1 MNRQIFET
9 YVETQL
15 APTLEKG
22 DNSTQK
28 INHRAALFRISCD
41 GESRKPG
48 GGMTTFH
55 IEIIKPS
62 HYDRGGY
69 VIQWWKAWIPS
80 NSMACLYAIAQDCA
94 ARQVLGEDV
103 AIEVNAFDEMN
114 ITIPVDRIAT
124 RIAQPGHSGIVCLVG
139 VQTNQYPRAM
149 ALARKLRAKGAA
161 VAIGGFHVSGCMAML
176 KELTPELREA
186 LDLGIILFAGEAE
199 EHFETFLQDVHRG
212 TTKPV
217 YDHMHDL
224 PNLQG
229 HIIPYLPR
237 ELVQRYDGILSS
249 FDAGRGCP
257 FQCSFCTI
265 INVQGRKSRWRDADD
280 IERIVRTNA
289 AQGISRFFVT
299 DDNFAR
305 NRNWEPIFDRMI
317 ELREVHGFEL
327 HFLIQVDT
335 LAHKI
340 PNFIEKAARAGCK
353 YAFIGLESI
362 NPDNLVH
369 MKKNQNRITEY
380 RKMFQAWKEAGVVTY
395 AGFIM
400 GLPGD
405 TPQTI
410 RRDIEIIQ
418 RELPVDVLEFTMLT
432 PLPGSEDHQ
441 KLHEKGI
448 WMDPDLNK
456 YDLETVTVEHPRMS
470 REEWQ
475 RTYQEMWSWYY
486 TDEHV
491 ERLMLRNMAY
501 GIKPIRIW
509 RSVLQ
514 VYGAANFEDVHPQ
527 QCGYFRRKDRTQR
540 RPELPRVPAAIFYP
554 QHAWR
559 TLAKYARYGRYALKT
574 LRMRSRVERAPS
586 SKTYSDLAI
595 TPVVDA
601 EGEALEMFELN
612 QSSRTAVEKARRQA
626 ERHKAVEAKG
636 EPAVSRTA

>member
-1 MNRQIFET
+1 
-9 YVETQL
+9 
-15 APTLEKG
+15 
-22 DNSTQK
+22 
-28 INHRAALFRISCD
+28 
-41 GESRKPG
+41 
-48 GGMTTFH
+48 MTTFH

-62 HYDRGGY
+62 HYDKDGY

-94 ARQVLGEDV
+94 ERRVLGEDV
-103 AIEVNAFDEMN
+103 AIEVDAHDEMN
-114 ITIPVDRIAT
+114 VKIPVERIA
-124 RIAQPGHSGIVCLVG
+124 RRLKQPGHAGIVCLVG
-139 VQTNQYPRAM
+139 VQSNQFPRAM
-149 ALARKLRAKGAA
+149 AIARQFRQRGVK
-161 VAIGGFHVSGCMAML
+161 VAIGGFHVSGVISML
-176 KELTPELREA
+176 KEPTPELKEA
-186 LDLGIILFAGEAE
+186 MALGITLFAGEAE
-199 EHFETFLQDVHRG
+199 EHFDAFLKDVWAG
-212 TTKPV
+212 TEKPL
-217 YDHMHDL
+217 YNHMHDL
-224 PNLQG
+224 PDLRTQT
-229 HIIPYLPR
+229 IPYLPR
-237 ELVQRYDGILSS
+237 RLVQRYDGVLSS

-280 IERIVRTNA
+280 IERIVRENA
-289 AQGISRFFVT
+289 KQGISRFFIT

-305 NRNWEPIFDRMI
+305 NRNWEAIFDRMI
-317 ELREVHGFEL
+317 ELREVRGFSL

-340 PNFIEKAARAGCK
+340 PNFIAKAARAGCK

-362 NPDNLVH
+362 NPDNLAH

-380 RKMFQAWKEAGVVTY
+380 RRMFQMWKEAGIVTY

-405 TPQTI
+405 TPASI
-410 RRDIEIIQ
+410 KRDIEIIQ

-470 REEWQ
+470 REAWQ
-475 RTYQEMWSWYY
+475 KTYADVWNWYY

-491 ERLMLRNMAY
+491 ERLMRRNVAY

-514 VYGAANFEDVHPQ
+514 IYGAANFEDVHPQ

-540 RPELPRVPAAIFYP
+540 RPELPRVPAPVFYP
-554 QHAWR
+554 LHAWR
-559 TLAKYARYGRYALKT
+559 TLVKYARFAAYGAKT
-574 LRMRSRVERAPS
+574 LRMRARVERDPA
-586 SKTYSDLAI
+586 SKTYTDLAMA
-595 TPVVDA
+595 PVIDA
-601 EGEALEMFELN
+601 EGEALEMFQLN
-612 QSSRTAVEKARRQA
+612 DASRAAVDKARRQA
-626 ERHKAVEAKG
+626 DRLKSSGV
-636 EPAVSRTA
+636 TA

>member
-1 MNRQIFET
+1 M
-9 YVETQL
+9 
-15 APTLEKG
+15 A
-22 DNSTQK
+22 S
-28 INHRAALFRISCD
+28 
-41 GESRKPG
+41 
-48 GGMTTFH
+48 FH

-62 HYDRGGY
+62 HYDRDGY

-94 ARQVLGEDV
+94 ARQVLGQDV
-103 AIEVNAFDEMN
+103 SIDVNAYDEMN
-114 ITIPVDRIAT
+114 ITIPVDRIA
-124 RIAQPGHSGIVCLVG
+124 RKISRPGHGGIVCLVG
-139 VQTNQYPRAM
+139 VQSNQFPRAM
-149 ALARKLRAKGAA
+149 AIARKFRSQGVA
-161 VAIGGFHVSGCMAML
+161 VALGGFHVSGCLSML
-176 KELTPELREA
+176 KELTTELQEA
-186 LDLGIILFAGEAE
+186 LDLGIILFGGEAE
-199 EHFETFLQDVHRG
+199 EHFESFLQDVHGG
-212 TTKPV
+212 TAKPL
-217 YDHMHDL
+217 YNYMHDL
-224 PNLQG
+224 PSLQRQTV
-229 HIIPYLPR
+229 PYLPR
-237 ELVQRYDGILSS
+237 DLVQRYDGVLSS

-305 NRNWEPIFDRMI
+305 NRNWEAIFDRMI
-317 ELREVHGFEL
+317 ELRENGFSL
-327 HFLIQVDT
+327 HFLIQVDV

-340 PNFIEKAARAGCK
+340 PNFIEKAARAGCR

-405 TPQTI
+405 TPQSI
-410 RRDIEIIQ
+410 KRDIEIIQ
-418 RELPVDVLEFTMLT
+418 KELPVDVLEFTMLT

-441 KLHEKGI
+441 KLFEKGI

-475 RTYQEMWSWYY
+475 RTYGDVWKWYY
-486 TDEHV
+486 TDEHI
-491 ERLMLRNMAY
+491 ERLMRRNVAY

-514 VYGAANFEDVHPQ
+514 IYGAANFEDVHPQ

-540 RPELPRVPAAIFYP
+540 RPELPRVAAIPFYLAHSW
-554 QHAWR
+554 Q
-559 TLAKYARYGRYALKT
+559 TLVKYARFGLYGLKT
-574 LRMRSRVERAPS
+574 LRMRTRVQRDPA
-586 SKTYSDLAI
+586 SKTYRDLAT
-595 TPVVDA
+595 TPVIDA
-601 EGEALEMFELN
+601 EGEALEMFDLN
-612 QSSRTAVEKARRQA
+612 DASRAAVLKARRQA
-626 ERHKAVEAKG
+626 EMRQAREAAG
-636 EPAVSRTA
+636 AAR